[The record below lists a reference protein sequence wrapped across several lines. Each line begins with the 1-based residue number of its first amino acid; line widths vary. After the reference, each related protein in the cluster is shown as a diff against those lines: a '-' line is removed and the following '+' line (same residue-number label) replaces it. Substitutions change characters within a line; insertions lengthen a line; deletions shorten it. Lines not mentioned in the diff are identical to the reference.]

1 MKTTLINI
9 LYRKEII
16 HWKRVKEMFGKFPN
30 WASKLTF
37 GIIVTIFICIFHYLF
52 AIMHTAYEIFL
63 FIFARQLFKANMQKM
78 YYSTMMV
85 DLKPLKV

>member
-30 WASKLTF
+30 WTSKLTF
-37 GIIVTIFICIFHYLF
+37 GIIVIVLVTISHYLF
-52 AIMHTAYEIFL
+52 AIMHTLFELFL
-63 FIFARQLFKANMQKM
+63 FIFVRDAFKANLQKL
-78 YYSTMMV
+78 SV
-85 DLKPLKV
+85 NL